1 MPLFG
6 FSRLP
11 HVIRFPYGEGG
22 QEVEI
27 EKIGLPILA
36 RDYFMFGG
44 GVVSV
49 YDSLDELLAS
59 LPGLTT
65 DHCQA
70 IVNAGP
76 SLKLMYD
83 ARSTVMA
90 IIDTTGHLTCDE
102 VLLYL

>member
-1 MPLFG
+1 MALFG

-36 RDYFMFGG
+36 RDYFMLGG

-49 YDSLDELLAS
+49 YDSLDKLLAS
-59 LPGLTT
+59 LPGLT
-65 DHCQA
+65 DHRQA

-83 ARSTVMA
+83 AHYTVVA